1 MGSGLVFEAG
11 PRFRAAAGPLEKDHV
26 PARRQRLET
35 WTKGE
40 STDAAAAAA
49 AAVAVAVAAV
59 EGERAHARA
68 TKKQREQ
75 SLSSIGP

>member
-26 PARRQRLET
+26 PARRQRVET

-40 STDAAAAAA
+40 SIDAAA